1 MPGGALGEGT
11 LTRDGGASGNIY
23 RYEALDHGTAGEA
36 RLASQPESH
45 NDSQPLSK
53 FGQRQLL
60 L

>member
-1 MPGGALGEGT
+1 MAEA
-11 LTRDGGASGNIY
+11 REGNIY